1 MSQMMPL
8 VMGLFLYVLLRI
20 GSSRSTLTD
29 RSISRTI
36 TSFILFLMRNFVLSL
51 PLLLD
56 KLNAQTEGDDSGNL
70 TISLKVL
77 NITMFL

>member
-1 MSQMMPL
+1 MSQRMPL

-20 GSSRSTLTD
+20 GSSRSTSID
-29 RSISRTI
+29 GSISRMI
-36 TSFILFLMRNFVLSL
+36 TSFILFLTRNFVLSL

>member
-1 MSQMMPL
+1 MSQRMPL

-20 GSSRSTLTD
+20 GSSRSTSTD
-29 RSISRTI
+29 GSISRMI
-36 TSFILFLMRNFVLSL
+36 TSFILFLTRNFVLSL

-77 NITMFL
+77 NITRFL